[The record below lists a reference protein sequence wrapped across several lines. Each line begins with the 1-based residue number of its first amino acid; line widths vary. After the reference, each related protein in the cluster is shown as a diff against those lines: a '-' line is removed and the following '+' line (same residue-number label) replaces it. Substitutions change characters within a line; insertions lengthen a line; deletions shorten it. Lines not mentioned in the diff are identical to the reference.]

1 MWRTPLDF
9 PASFGLFGWARA
21 SRGINC
27 SGTRVRHVVR
37 HHDENQND
45 HDDGD
50 ESRRLTQA
58 LDLPQPSP
66 GG

>member
-1 MWRTPLDF
+1 LTSRPDWGFSSVSLDRR
-9 PASFGLFGWARA
+9 GRNLFE
-21 SRGINC
+21 
-27 SGTRVRHVVR
+27 TRIDHVVR

-45 HDDGD
+45 HDDDHYGG
-50 ESRRLTQA
+50 RLILA